1 MDLLVILGIGVALAM
16 DCFAISVATGIAVKR
31 LHLAHALRIALF
43 FGGFQAIMPTVGF
56 YAGKGVAQLVSGWD
70 HWVVFAVLAFVGG
83 RMIRESFKI
92 GKNGDSPQTAGTVPG
107 LFTLF
112 VLSIATSLDAL
123 AVGFS
128 FALLRDGILAPALI
142 IGMVTFTLSLVGM
155 AVGERLGHFF
165 ERKIEILGGLI
176 LVGIGVKILLDHLL

>member
-1 MDLLVILGIGVALAM
+1 MDLLVLFGIGVALAM
-16 DCFAISVATGIAVKR
+16 DCFAISVATGITVKR

-43 FGGFQAIMPTVGF
+43 FGGFQAIMPTAGF
-56 YAGKGVAQLVSGWD
+56 YAGKGVADLISGWD
-70 HWVVFAVLAFVGG
+70 HWVVFAVLAFIGG
-83 RMIRESFKI
+83 RMIWESFKI
-92 GKNGDSPQTAGTVPG
+92 EKTEESRNILN

-112 VLSIATSLDAL
+112 VISIATSLDAL

-128 FALLRDGILAPALI
+128 FALMRDSILIPVLV
-142 IGMVTFTLSLVGM
+142 IGLVTFTLSLVGM

-165 ERKIEILGGLI
+165 ERKIEIVGGLI

>member
-1 MDLLVILGIGVALAM
+1 LDLLVILGIGVALAM
-16 DCFAISVATGIAVKR
+16 DCFAISVATGIALKR

-56 YAGKGVAQLVSGWD
+56 YAGKGVAQLISGWD
-70 HWVVFAVLAFVGG
+70 HWVVFAVLAFIGG

-92 GKNGDSPQTAGTVPG
+92 DRAGNSANILN

-128 FALLRDGILAPALI
+128 FALLRDGILAPALV

-165 ERKIEILGGLI
+165 ERKIEIIGGLI